1 MSHEVMSLR
10 LSKQIG
16 ATPLTERSLAPDLAR
31 GFMLLWIALANSHY
45 FLTGG
50 STGNG
55 VLGGFPRDGSSL
67 DAAITWLIS
76 TFVDGRAY
84 PMFGLLF
91 GYGVAQI
98 VRRQAD
104 ASPRAVRKLLWRR
117 SGVLVLVGF
126 LHGLLLYVGD
136 ILTAYGVLLFLAA
149 WTVRW
154 RDRALL
160 VLAACFF
167 VLTSLPGGG
176 SLSTSAAPPDPAM
189 LPPNLAAML
198 TSRPPIQLLIAL
210 IGPIGFACPF
220 LVGLWAGRRQLLADP
235 AQHRTLLRLTAVL
248 GLGAAVLGAQPVSL
262 MLAGVRPVPG
272 PSKPQRHRDAARLH
286 WRSRWVGVCS
296 AHRADRSTH
305 QGSTQPVR
313 PCHRRD
319 RPAVDELLPHAVSRV
334 GAGLHPVPARPV
346 RHADG
351 CHDSIARD
359 GHLVGHRGGRGP
371 DASVGTARPLR
382 DPDSS
387 RHVPRQAG
395 ICPHDA

>member
-1 MSHEVMSLR
+1 M
-10 LSKQIG
+10 
-16 ATPLTERSLAPDLAR
+16 AR
-31 GFMLLWIALANSHY
+31 PGTASSA
-45 FLTGG
+45 G
-50 STGNG
+50 SRETA
-55 VLGGFPRDGSSL
+55 SL

-220 LVGLWAGRRQLLADP
+220 LVATATWLA
-235 AQHRTLLRLTAVL
+235 TV
-248 GLGAAVLGAQPVSL
+248 VV
-262 MLAGVRPVPG
+262 
-272 PSKPQRHRDAARLH
+272 
-286 WRSRWVGVCS
+286 
-296 AHRADRSTH
+296 ADRM
-305 QGSTQPVR
+305 
-313 PCHRRD
+313 RR
-319 RPAVDELLPHAVSRV
+319 S
-334 GAGLHPVPARPV
+334 GL
-346 RHADG
+346 
-351 CHDSIARD
+351 
-359 GHLVGHRGGRGP
+359 RG
-371 DASVGTARPLR
+371 PLR

-387 RHVPRQAG
+387 RHLPRQAG
-395 ICPHDA
+395 IRHDA